1 MNTVFPGYDVNAVTW
16 ACLSA
21 LLIVSVYFR
30 FGRPFSSRNL
40 DLLLLL
46 SLSPGILFIRNELP
60 EPAEHE
66 ALRMTG
72 FIWLLVVTGF
82 LVARALYD
90 PWQKWRP
97 QFDQNMTESGML
109 FLAVSAL
116 TFLGVRAMSDPI
128 PEDTRETIDRAVEVV
143 DRTPAADAPPP
154 PKPAEDM
161 TAGPGAVTAGAFV
174 MRLFDTNAAR
184 TLAILSHLA
193 VVAGM
198 VWAGRQTF
206 SAPKAG
212 VAMAMLYLLLP
223 PTVYDVAAVNHVLPA
238 ALTMWAFVLHRRPLT
253 AGVLLGFAGAT
264 QVFPLFL
271 LPVWVSF
278 YGRTGGR
285 RFVLGVAAGL
295 SAAVGSLVFIA
306 SDVDEFF
313 RLALGS
319 FHPYV
324 EALGTEQSGGLWSGG
339 PTWSLYRLPVVVAYG
354 VLVVLFTF
362 SPRPKS
368 SEMLLAQSVV
378 LILAT
383 QFWVPQ
389 NGGLLIQWYLPLL
402 LLLMFRPRLPDPF
415 VVEEPS
421 ATVRAATPQ
430 PPVRGGTVA
439 TGKLR

>member
-1 MNTVFPGYDVNAVTW
+1 MQTLFPEYEVNAVTW

-46 SLSPGILFIRNELP
+46 SLSPGIVLARGDTPIV
-60 EPAEHE
+60 
-66 ALRMTG
+66 G
-72 FIWLLVVTGF
+72 YVWLLIATGL

-109 FLAVSAL
+109 FLAVAAL
-116 TFLGVRAMSDPI
+116 AFLGVRAITDPL
-128 PEDTRETIDRAVEVV
+128 PEAAERTIEAAEKVVGREAAAAT
-143 DRTPAADAPPP
+143 AADPVV
-154 PKPAEDM
+154 KTENAERELQ
-161 TAGPGAVTAGAFV
+161 AGAGVVTATAAM

-184 TLAILSHLA
+184 TLAVLSHLA

-198 VWAGRQTF
+198 VWAGRRLF
-206 SAPKAG
+206 NVPKAG
-212 VAMAMLYLLLP
+212 VAMGMLYVLLP
-223 PTVYDVAAVNHVLPA
+223 PTVFDVAAVQHVLPA
-238 ALTMWAFVLHRRPLT
+238 ALVTWAFVLHRTPLA

-278 YGRTGGR
+278 YGRAGAK
-285 RFVLGVAAGL
+285 RFVLGVLLGL
-295 SAAVGSLVFIA
+295 AVAVGSLAFV
-306 SDVDEFF
+306 SRDVDAFF
-313 RLALGS
+313 ALALGS
-319 FHPYV
+319 FNPYW
-324 EALGTEQSGGLWSGG
+324 EALNTEQSGGLWGYG
-339 PTWSLYRLPVVVAYG
+339 PTWSLYRLPVIVAYG
-354 VLVVLFTF
+354 VLVVFFAF

-383 QFWVPQ
+383 QFWVPHR
-389 NGGLLIQWYLPLL
+389 GGLLIQWYLPLL
-402 LLLMFRPRLPDPF
+402 LLMMFRPRLPDPF